1 MRGGVALC
9 SMDSWERWKREI
21 KSVVVSGKAMRIKKY
36 IKEKRVSQKGDKKI
50 KREYQKKGERRF
62 GSK

>member
-1 MRGGVALC
+1 
-9 SMDSWERWKREI
+9 
-21 KSVVVSGKAMRIKKY
+21 MRIKKY